1 MRRSVRRTSRKP
13 KRSKRSARKSTKAKP
28 PMEKPSKRKPT
39 KKKSSKRK
47 KKMNAYMLALNKA
60 RKAGAESFEYNGKT
74 YYKKM
79 SKTGMVVYSGK
90 KSGTKKAKRSKRK

>member
-13 KRSKRSARKSTKAKP
+13 KRTKRS
-28 PMEKPSKRKPT
+28 SKTRKPT

-60 RKAGAESFEYNGKT
+60 RKAGADSFEYNGKT
-74 YYKKM
+74 YYKKVA
-79 SKTGMVVYSGK
+79 KTGMVLYAAN
-90 KSGTKKAKRSKRK
+90 KSGAKRSKKRSKKR

>member
-1 MRRSVRRTSRKP
+1 MRRSVRRTKRVKRTKRSTTRKP
-13 KRSKRSARKSTKAKP
+13 T
-28 PMEKPSKRKPT
+28 KRKPT

-60 RKAGAESFEYNGKT
+60 RKAGAESFEYKGKT
-74 YYKKM
+74 YYKKVA
-79 SKTGMVVYSGK
+79 KTGMVLYSGK

>member
-13 KRSKRSARKSTKAKP
+13 KRTKRSAT
-28 PMEKPSKRKPT
+28 RKPT
-39 KKKSSKRK
+39 KRKSTRRK

-74 YYKKM
+74 YYKKVA
-79 SKTGMVVYSGK
+79 KTGMVLYSGK
-90 KSGTKKAKRSKRK
+90 KSGTKKAKRSKKK

>member
-13 KRSKRSARKSTKAKP
+13 KQSKRSARKPRST
-28 PMEKPSKRKPT
+28 KPT

-74 YYKKM
+74 YYKKVAA
-79 SKTGMVVYSGK
+79 TGMVLYAAN

>member
-13 KRSKRSARKSTKAKP
+13 KRSKRSARKPRST
-28 PMEKPSKRKPT
+28 KPT

-74 YYKKM
+74 YYKKVA
-79 SKTGMVVYSGK
+79 KTGMVLYAAN

>member
-13 KRSKRSARKSTKAKP
+13 KRTKRSSKTRKPTKRKSTK
-28 PMEKPSKRKPT
+28 RKST
-39 KKKSSKRK
+39 KRK

-74 YYKKM
+74 YYKKVA
-79 SKTGMVVYSGK
+79 KTGMVVYSGK
-90 KSGTKKAKRSKRK
+90 KSGTKKAKRSKKK

>member
-13 KRSKRSARKSTKAKP
+13 KRSKRSARKPTKAA
-28 PMEKPSKRKPT
+28 PSKRKPT
-39 KKKSSKRK
+39 KKKSSKRGK

-60 RKAGAESFEYNGKT
+60 RKAGADSFEYNGKT
-74 YYKKM
+74 YYKKVA
-79 SKTGMVVYSGK
+79 KTGMVLYSGK

>member
-13 KRSKRSARKSTKAKP
+13 KRSKRSARKPTKAA
-28 PMEKPSKRKPT
+28 PSKRRPT
-39 KKKSSKRK
+39 KKKSSKRGK

-74 YYKKM
+74 YYKKVA
-79 SKTGMVVYSGK
+79 KTGMVLYSGK